1 MEKSLE
7 SPGKVPRIVQ
17 VMYFKG
23 LPRQFSQ
30 QTDMGLPQQ
39 WEAQWQEFL
48 KTLQPAHVGWGNP
61 PMADTV
67 PWDDAKGFLA
77 AFEQVAEACRWPREE
92 WVGRLLPALRGGVE
106 QLFCRL
112 DPRDRGDYLKVKA
125 AILRADAIRA
135 EARRK
140 HFRQCCYQEL
150 EGPRRAYVTLQE
162 LCRQWL
168 KPEKHTKEQILEL
181 IIQEQLL
188 ALLPPEVQSWVQECG
203 PEDCI
208 ETVALAEDFLM
219 SGRRRHAA
227 KAWDWQVPTA
237 SSLDAERP
245 QRQHCAGVSRN
256 GDREAGLMASEA
268 APARNPGLVFPPEGQ
283 EAAGVAP
290 PEEPVGVKDALDL
303 SQTPLH
309 WEVMREN
316 SGSSS
321 GSAVGLLIP
330 TPEMDTQPGQQ
341 EAVFAPR
348 PEHGEAVPDHFLG
361 GGNLN
366 KIKIEPSQQAVAEA
380 EDTFVAS
387 SVELTDDTSLSLET
401 DEVSPGKK
409 LCPGKPQGQQ
419 PEKSTRRRRKTV
431 KKKGRNYPPEKKHIC
446 SECGHKAYYLSDLLR
461 HMKTHSKKEVFQC
474 PECGKTYKGKS
485 TFETHQRIHQPLG
498 DSRSYK
504 VTRSCSQLKQGFIC
518 PTCGLC
524 KSSNHS
530 LAEHMKDH
538 MVEKPYVCPECGRTF
553 RWQSNLSRH
562 QGLHRHAKKVAVHPQ
577 RLGAAAEETGKIGD
591 NTLQLKPE
599 GPGVA
604 SPTGESSP
612 PRPVSRLR
620 PRSSQGLGVPGIKSL
635 RVVLTKLGSPKKND
649 HHACPE
655 CGFKSDWLSEVIR
668 HTRTHTGERPYTCP
682 DCGKAYRW
690 ISNLSRHRKSNIC
703 STNSAS
709 PDGSTEESQ
718 QADGDT
724 ELPEMKDYLQ
734 KIIKLEDICVSTT
747 EASSQSIS
755 LKQEPCENEPESWG
769 HQGTVQDSSQ
779 PPQITTEKEPTD
791 FQKKHACSECGY
803 HAESLSEIVIHT
815 KTHIGEKT
823 FECPDCGKA
832 FRWWSNLLKHR
843 QVHLSY
849 QQAPALETSEVP
861 SPSVAECDVILS
873 DEEELINILAKNP
886 QRGGTKLEGRRG
898 PLSGELSAAASL
910 DFEAS
915 VGSATSKGE
924 TEGNTRPARFPRNAA
939 AVKANK
945 FNRRERKHECPDC
958 GHRTFYLS
966 DLVRHQRT
974 HTGERPYKCPEC
986 KKGFS
991 QKSYLRIHLK
1001 VHTTSSG
1008 GLINGKKLVRRKKN
1022 NQIERKH
1029 TCSKCGH
1036 KTYKLSTLLMHMKI
1050 HTGEKP
1056 YKCLECGQT
1065 FNWSSNLS
1073 RHKRLHQF
1081 KRDFNTRKAS
1091 QQEKWREGLG
1101 TCFRNQAHLTLSG
1114 YRKEQVSPT
1123 PQHSFRSQTIEPGNK
1138 TPDVQTE
1145 ANPPQGKRG
1154 DGLPAATNG
1163 DASVVAA
1170 LSERWGYNKQQE
1182 GKKDPEGSEGSV
1194 QDHDGPVT
1202 ERKDNLG
1209 KKEAEVRARLEKF
1222 AYFKGEEVDICQSEL
1237 SNCQAAR
1244 AKKKAPYTCSEC
1256 GKCFRVKRNLAD
1268 HLNSHTGGKPYQC
1281 CECGRCFSWKSKL
1294 MRHRIIHTGVKPF
1307 HCAECGKDFFRKDS
1321 LRVHLKTHG
1330 FYPSYGC
1337 SECGWSFDQ
1346 WDQLVRHQRAHTR

>member
-321 GSAVGLLIP
+321 GSAVEGLLIP

-348 PEHGEAVPDHFLG
+348 PEHGEAVPDHFL
-361 GGNLN
+361 
-366 KIKIEPSQQAVAEA
+366 
-380 EDTFVAS
+380 
-387 SVELTDDTSLSLET
+387 
-401 DEVSPGKK
+401 
-409 LCPGKPQGQQ
+409 
-419 PEKSTRRRRKTV
+419 
-431 KKKGRNYPPEKKHIC
+431 
-446 SECGHKAYYLSDLLR
+446 
-461 HMKTHSKKEVFQC
+461 
-474 PECGKTYKGKS
+474 
-485 TFETHQRIHQPLG
+485 
-498 DSRSYK
+498 
-504 VTRSCSQLKQGFIC
+504 
-518 PTCGLC
+518 
-524 KSSNHS
+524 
-530 LAEHMKDH
+530 
-538 MVEKPYVCPECGRTF
+538 
-553 RWQSNLSRH
+553 
-562 QGLHRHAKKVAVHPQ
+562 
-577 RLGAAAEETGKIGD
+577 AAAEETGKIGD